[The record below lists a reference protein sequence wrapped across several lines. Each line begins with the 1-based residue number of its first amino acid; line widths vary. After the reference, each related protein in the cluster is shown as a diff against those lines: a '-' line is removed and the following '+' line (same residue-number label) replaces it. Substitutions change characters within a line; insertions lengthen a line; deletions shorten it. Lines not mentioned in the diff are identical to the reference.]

1 MTKISDLSDGGTL
14 QSTDELIVV
23 RSGGNAKA
31 KMNTLPDMTVSQSP
45 SVPSSSGQIFY
56 NSTKGAVL
64 RGQGSTSDVRLE
76 NDLGE
81 AALTVKTGTK
91 LIGIGTTT
99 PTSTLDVNGTVA
111 ISGDI
116 TIEAGADLITAT
128 AGTDN
133 IRLGEGAGDS
143 IASGG
148 NNNITIGKDAGTAI
162 STGDNNIAIGSEALK
177 SNETAIQNV
186 AVGHNALENAT
197 TNNNVG
203 IGASAGTSIT
213 SGVSNILIGAT
224 TGDALTDA
232 DYNVAV
238 GTSSLSADTLG
249 NRSTAIGHQA
259 LKTQNFISATNSD
272 NVAVGYNA
280 GLDLTTA
287 QYSTFVG
294 AFAGSNVT
302 TGDYNTAIGRYALLS
317 TQTGQYNTAV
327 GVQSAQNL
335 TSGSNNLLL
344 GRDAGITGSPGGNIT
359 TASNTIVLGDEN
371 VANAHIQVALTVA
384 SDERDKTDFEALSF
398 GLDFVKAL
406 EPVTY
411 YWDKRSKY
419 GDKTDENY
427 NLNDQTPDGTHKEDW
442 MDIGFKAQSVI
453 ALEEAAGHKM
463 SDKTNLVSDLSE
475 DGKQYGLKYEK
486 FVPILVKAIQEQD
499 AIIQSLTARIAKLES

>member
-259 LKTQNFISATNSD
+259 LKTQNFTSATNSD

-287 QYSTFVG
+287 QYST
-294 AFAGSNVT
+294 
-302 TGDYNTAIGRYALLS
+302 
-317 TQTGQYNTAV
+317 
-327 GVQSAQNL
+327 
-335 TSGSNNLLL
+335 
-344 GRDAGITGSPGGNIT
+344 
-359 TASNTIVLGDEN
+359 
-371 VANAHIQVALTVA
+371 
-384 SDERDKTDFEALSF
+384 
-398 GLDFVKAL
+398 
-406 EPVTY
+406 
-411 YWDKRSKY
+411 
-419 GDKTDENY
+419 
-427 NLNDQTPDGTHKEDW
+427 
-442 MDIGFKAQSVI
+442 
-453 ALEEAAGHKM
+453 
-463 SDKTNLVSDLSE
+463 
-475 DGKQYGLKYEK
+475 
-486 FVPILVKAIQEQD
+486 
-499 AIIQSLTARIAKLES
+499 